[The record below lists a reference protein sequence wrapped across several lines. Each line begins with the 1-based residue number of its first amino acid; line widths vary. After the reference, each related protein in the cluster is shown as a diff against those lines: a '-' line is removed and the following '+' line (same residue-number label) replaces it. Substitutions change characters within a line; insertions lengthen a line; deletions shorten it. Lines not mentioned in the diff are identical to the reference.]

1 MKNKKLKML
10 IRTCSI
16 LTSIA
21 VFTVFAT
28 SSYAE
33 DSVESLE
40 GTTSNLQNEL
50 SDLNSELDALSG
62 ELDTSSFRRL
72 RSYSLTALINSALF
86 KNSLM
91 LAEENSIS
99 K

>member
-50 SDLNSELDALSG
+50 YDLNS
-62 ELDTSSFRRL
+62 
-72 RSYSLTALINSALF
+72 
-86 KNSLM
+86 
-91 LAEENSIS
+91 
-99 K
+99 

>member
-62 ELDTSSFRRL
+62 ELDTIMKKMDTVSYTHLDVYKRQQVFRCPCH
-72 RSYSLTALINSALF
+72 S
-86 KNSLM
+86 
-91 LAEENSIS
+91 
-99 K
+99 